1 VAQCNRGYTLLDL
14 KRPGEALA
22 CFDALLR
29 DLPDDGEALFGRA
42 SALLQSGQ
50 RLEQAVADFERSAS
64 FGVERTEALVG
75 EASVLAELQRYGEA
89 AQRLVEVLAMTPERE
104 YARGSLLYSRLRIC
118 DWNDLPALSEEL
130 IARVRREERVTYPLL
145 LLSLTDSPGLHLAQ
159 ACSFVGYKYPEET
172 SLGACLA
179 RAEAGVG
186 RPLRVAYIS
195 ADFRDHPVSHL
206 LVGVLER
213 HNRKHF
219 EVIGVSLRAG
229 EGGIFEQRLR
239 GAFDRF
245 IDASEWGDK
254 DVAQRLRAQEVDIA
268 VDLMGFTQ
276 GLRPGIFAH
285 RAAPVQVSYLGY
297 AGTSGAPY
305 MDYLLADEVVIPSGD
320 ERYYSERI
328 VRLPHCY
335 LPSDDRREI
344 GPSPTRA
351 QAGLPESG
359 LVLCAFTNAYKI
371 NPPVF
376 DVWMKLLREVPRS
389 VLWLRGMGSEAREN
403 LLREAQ
409 ARGVEVERLIFAP
422 HVKGMAEHLGR
433 HRLADLY
440 LDTLPYN
447 AHSTACDALWS
458 GVPVLTCAGRSFASR
473 VAASALTAV
482 GLPELITHSLGEYES
497 RALELALQP
506 QRLQEL
512 RSRLEQQRL
521 SSPLF
526 DTARFC
532 RHLENCFRTMHQ
544 QKLSGV

>member
-1 VAQCNRGYTLLDL
+1 M
-14 KRPGEALA
+14 RPFAFL
-22 CFDALLR
+22 
-29 DLPDDGEALFGRA
+29 
-42 SALLQSGQ
+42 
-50 RLEQAVADFERSAS
+50 SAS
-64 FGVERTEALVG
+64 DSAAEQLQCARTFAAYASPPATAPLWKGER
-75 EASVLAELQRYGEA
+75 YDHD
-89 AQRLVEVLAMTPERE
+89 
-104 YARGSLLYSRLRIC
+104 RI
-118 DWNDLPALSEEL
+118 
-130 IARVRREERVTYPLL
+130 
-145 LLSLTDSPGLHLAQ
+145 
-159 ACSFVGYKYPEET
+159 
-172 SLGACLA
+172 
-179 RAEAGVG
+179 
-186 RPLRVAYIS
+186 RVAYVS
-195 ADFRDHPVSHL
+195 TDFREHVVLHL
-206 LVGVLER
+206 LAPLLEHHDAR
-213 HNRKHF
+213 RFHT
-219 EVIGVSLRAG
+219 VGVSLGGNDESAVAVRARGALG
-229 EGGIFEQRLR
+229 EFVDVTGASDLEAAKRLR
-239 GAFDRF
+239 ELEA
-245 IDASEWGDK
+245 
-254 DVAQRLRAQEVDIA
+254 DIV
-268 VDLMGFTQ
+268 VDLTGYTQ
-276 GLRPGIFAH
+276 GSRSGVFAH

-335 LPSDDRREI
+335 LPNDDRREI
-344 GPSPTRA
+344 GPAPTRA

-497 RALELALQP
+497 RALELAQQP
-506 QRLQEL
+506 QRLLEL
-512 RSRLEQQRL
+512 RGRLEQQRL

-544 QKLSGV
+544 QKLSGA